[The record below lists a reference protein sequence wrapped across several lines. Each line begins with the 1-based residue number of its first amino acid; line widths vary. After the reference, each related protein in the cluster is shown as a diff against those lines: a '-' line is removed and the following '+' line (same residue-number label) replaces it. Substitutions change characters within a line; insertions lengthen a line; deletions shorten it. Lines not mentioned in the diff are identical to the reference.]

1 MPHQMPN
8 RSLVS
13 YGTCYLEARLSLHHH
28 PSMKLP
34 FVRGG
39 SRFELHRWAGGFDFL
54 NCQTFAASPAE
65 PGELLFWF
73 RPRLLTTTKSCGVDA
88 LALVS
93 RKEWPPTMAGENGVV
108 RSGAQVSPRPFGS
121 RGSGPL
127 AA

>member
-73 RPRLLTTTKSCGVDA
+73 SARRIPLSGTTPFRPIIAQIERLMQT
-88 LALVS
+88 
-93 RKEWPPTMAGENGVV
+93 
-108 RSGAQVSPRPFGS
+108 
-121 RGSGPL
+121 
-127 AA
+127 